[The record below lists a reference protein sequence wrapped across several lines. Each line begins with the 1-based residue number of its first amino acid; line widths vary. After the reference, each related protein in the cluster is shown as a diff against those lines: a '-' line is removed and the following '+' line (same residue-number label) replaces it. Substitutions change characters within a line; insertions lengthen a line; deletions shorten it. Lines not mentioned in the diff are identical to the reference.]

1 MDFPERPRSSTGG
14 RVRRR
19 RRGRATSG
27 AELGAALDPGTESV
41 SEPEP
46 SREPHPGFYDALAEH
61 VSEEAPPEP
70 PKGARKRR
78 GVRPN
83 ETVMRILWAIPA
95 IVLAVTVIVAGG
107 EIFAAAMIVF
117 AWIGMS
123 EFFRMVARAKPFD
136 LVGYAAAAGMIAAAF
151 YGNSFHMVLAGVAFF
166 PVMLGFAARRRSL
179 RNVTFSMAVT
189 VFAVIWI
196 AIPFAHAVLLRNLPD
211 HGAALL
217 VNVLVA
223 TFFTDTFAYAG
234 GRMFGRHPLTPTIS
248 PNKTIEGLAIGVLG
262 GIAGFWFAGLYQDWL
277 SGVDAL
283 LMGACIAVLAPI
295 GDLFESAIKRDLD
308 VKDSGRVFGP
318 HGGLL
323 DRLDAVLFT
332 VVAGYYLSLAVV
344 Y

>member
-1 MDFPERPRSSTGG
+1 
-14 RVRRR
+14 V
-19 RRGRATSG
+19 TSG
-27 AELGAALDPGTESV
+27 AELDAALDPATGSQRAA
-41 SEPEP
+41 EPP
-46 SREPHPGFYDALAEH
+46 SGFYDELAG
-61 VSEEAPPEP
+61 SEEDAAP
-70 PKGARKRR
+70 GAPAPGGPKRR
-78 GVRPN
+78 RIRPN
-83 ETVMRILWAIPA
+83 ETVMRVLWAIPA
-95 IVLAVTVIVAGG
+95 IVLAVTVIVAGE

-117 AWIGMS
+117 AWVGMG
-123 EFFRMVARAKPFD
+123 EFFRMTERARPFD
-136 LVGYAAAAGMIAAAF
+136 LVGYAAAAGMIVASF
-151 YGNSFHMVLAGVAFF
+151 YGDSFHMVLAGVAFF
-166 PVMLGFAARRRSL
+166 PVMLGFAARRESL

-189 VFAVIWI
+189 VFAVVWI

-234 GRMFGRHPLTPTIS
+234 GRLFGRHPLAPSIS
-248 PNKTIEGLAIGVLG
+248 PNKTVEGLVIGVLG

-283 LMGACIAVLAPI
+283 LMGACIAVIAPI

-308 VKDSGRVFGP
+308 VKDSGRLFGP

-332 VVAGYYLSLAVV
+332 VVAGYYLSLAIV

>member
-14 RVRRR
+14 QVRRR

-27 AELGAALDPGTESV
+27 PELDAALDPGVANGEPP
-41 SEPEP
+41 PEP
-46 SREPHPGFYDALAEH
+46 AGGFYDELAEQGQ
-61 VSEEAPPEP
+61 APPP
-70 PKGARKRR
+70 GKPVKGPRKRR
-78 GVRPN
+78 GIRPN
-83 ETVMRILWAIPA
+83 ETVMRVLWAIPA
-95 IVLAVTVIVAGG
+95 IILAVTVIVAGG

-117 AWIGMS
+117 ACVGMS
-123 EFFRMVARAKPFD
+123 EFFRMTQRAKPFD

-151 YGNSFHMVLAGVAFF
+151 YGDSFHMVLAGVAFF
-166 PVMLGFAARRRSL
+166 PVMLGFAARRASL

-223 TFFTDTFAYAG
+223 TFFTDTFAYMG
-234 GRMFGRHPLTPTIS
+234 GRMFGKHPLAPTIS
-248 PNKTIEGLAIGVLG
+248 PNKTMEGLAIGVVG
-262 GIAGFWFAGLYQDWL
+262 GIAGFWLAGLYQDWL

-332 VVAGYYLSLAVV
+332 VVAGYYLSLAIV